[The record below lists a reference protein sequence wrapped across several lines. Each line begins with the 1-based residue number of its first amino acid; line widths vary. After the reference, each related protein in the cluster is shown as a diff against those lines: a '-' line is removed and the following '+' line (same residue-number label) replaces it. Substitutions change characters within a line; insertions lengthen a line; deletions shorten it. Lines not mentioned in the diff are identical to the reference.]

1 MAKGYNGSTSTLDSQ
16 ALISVLKS
24 PHVAKK
30 ILEFFRGNS
39 KEITLQDIVIKEITK
54 KSNSK
59 ENRRIDD
66 FV

>member
-1 MAKGYNGSTSTLDSQ
+1 MQDGYNGSELTLDSHT
-16 ALISVLKS
+16 LISVLQN
-24 PHVAKK
+24 PYVVKK

-39 KEITLQDIVIKEITK
+39 KEIDLQDIVINEIEKITV
-54 KSNSK
+54 SK

>member
-1 MAKGYNGSTSTLDSQ
+1 MEPTETQSISTLDSH

-24 PHVAKK
+24 PNVVKK

-39 KEITLQDIVIKEITK
+39 TEIALQDVVIKEIVKVST
-54 KSNSK
+54 SK

>member
-1 MAKGYNGSTSTLDSQ
+1 MQDGYNGSELTLDSH
-16 ALISVLKS
+16 ALISVLKN
-24 PHVAKK
+24 PHVVKK

-54 KSNSK
+54 KSISK

>member
-1 MAKGYNGSTSTLDSQ
+1 MHEEQNRLMLALDSHT
-16 ALISVLKS
+16 LITVLTNS
-24 PHVAKK
+24 HVAKK

-39 KEITLQDIVIKEITK
+39 TEIALQDIVIKEIVKVST
-54 KSNSK
+54 SK